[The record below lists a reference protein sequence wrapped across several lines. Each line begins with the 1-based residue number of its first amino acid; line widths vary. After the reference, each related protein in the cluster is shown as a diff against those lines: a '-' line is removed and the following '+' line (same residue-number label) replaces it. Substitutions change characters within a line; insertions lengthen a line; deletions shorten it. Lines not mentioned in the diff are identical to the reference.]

1 MVTNALEWGQCCAC
15 RSVSP
20 ALHAQ
25 GLSRGAGSRQTLG
38 PGDSGVSSASF
49 ETAREDALSRMGSAA
64 TQGVQTTYHNSPA
77 CTAARDQPPGS
88 DSLLQS
94 NWCQQQQFM
103 FFMQMNGKSQALALA
118 KTDVA
123 SAVLLGHSQ
132 SKQQLL
138 EADT

>member
-1 MVTNALEWGQCCAC
+1 MKLSSSNTDVQAGILAVTNALEWGQCCAC

-25 GLSRGAGSRQTLG
+25 GLSRGAGSSKTLG

-77 CTAARDQPPGS
+77 CTAAGKGS
-88 DSLLQS
+88 TTR
-94 NWCQQQQFM
+94 FR
-103 FFMQMNGKSQALALA
+103 
-118 KTDVA
+118 
-123 SAVLLGHSQ
+123 
-132 SKQQLL
+132 
-138 EADT
+138 